1 MDAVQHLF
9 YGLGQITY
17 AIAMS
22 DGKVQPEEHD
32 TLMQKIKDG
41 IQKLGADL
49 SYSEIVFKL
58 YQKDHSGDVDFL
70 YSEGIKNI
78 NLGKHH
84 FSEELRGKFIEFA
97 ASVAEAYNSVD
108 NNEDRLL
115 TRFKNDV
122 KNL

>member
-1 MDAVQHLF
+1 
-9 YGLGQITY
+9 
-17 AIAMS
+17 MS

-41 IQKLGADL
+41 IEKLGADL

-58 YQKDHSGDVDFL
+58 YQKDHSDDVDFL

-84 FSEELRGKFIEFA
+84 LTDILREKFIEFT
-97 ASVAEAYNSVD
+97 ASVAEAYNSVE
-108 NNEDRLL
+108 NNEERLL